1 MIKKDQL
8 NKIKE
13 VCSKVQHLDYAFL
26 FGSLTKR
33 MRPES
38 DIDILLNGKLPSFQR
53 IDLAMELE
61 FILKRKVDIVLVQE
75 ASCELV
81 LTAFSKGI
89 PLLIRNKKNLK
100 QDYLKN
106 FYLYD
111 DSRNLRA
118 MRTSRIKKRY
128 AHG

>member
-1 MIKKDQL
+1 MIKKGDL
-8 NKIKE
+8 KKIKE
-13 VCSKVQHLDYAFL
+13 VCSKVNHLDYVFL
-26 FGSLTKR
+26 FGSATKR
-33 MRPES
+33 MRPGS
-38 DIDILLNGKLPSFQR
+38 DVDILLNGKIISSQR

-61 FILKRKVDIVLVQE
+61 FILKRKVDIVLAQE

-111 DSRNLRA
+111 DSRNLRE
-118 MRTSRIKKRY
+118 MRTSRIKTRY